1 LTFQPYPVA
10 PRRARRLDRATITAA
25 ALHLLDHE
33 GLDALTMR
41 RLAEQLN
48 VTQGALY
55 RHVKDKDELLVLLAD
70 EIAGEVPIVALD
82 VPWQRALT
90 DMANAHRQVLLS
102 HRDAARLLASIPPAG
117 PRRLRHVES
126 TLHLLVDAGFSDRE
140 AAWAA
145 YHFNNLV
152 TEFVADEVRLA
163 AAANAAGRTR
173 ADLLAEGR
181 AQLQKLPEGSFPT
194 LRRAAGDIAMTDA
207 DAQFEFGLRVWLQG
221 MQGLLPSGAGEVRR

>member
-1 LTFQPYPVA
+1 VTFQPYSEPR
-10 PRRARRLDRATITAA
+10 RRARRLDRPSIIACAVQ
-25 ALHLLDHE
+25 LLDQE

-41 RLAEQLN
+41 RLAEQLK

-55 RHVKDKDELLVLLAD
+55 RHVKDKDDLMVLLAD
-70 EIAGEVPIVALD
+70 EISGQVPTVALD

-90 DMANAHRQVLLS
+90 DLAGAYRRVLLS

-117 PRRLRHVES
+117 PRRLQHIES
-126 TLHLLVDAGFSDRE
+126 TLRLLVDAGFSDRD

-163 AAANAAGRTR
+163 AAALAKRRTR
-173 ADLLAEGR
+173 SDLLAEGR
-181 AQLQKLPEGSFPT
+181 AQLQSLPEVSFPI
-194 LRRAAGDIAMTDA
+194 LRRLAGEVATTDA
-207 DAQFEFGLRVWLQG
+207 DAQFDFGLRVWLAG
-221 MQGLLPSGAGEVRR
+221 METLLRLPHGA